1 MLLNKKGKYGNKK
14 EIVDGVKF
22 DSRLEMYCH
31 AELKRVGIEF
41 IFQEKIELIPKFR
54 YNTQNIRAI
63 TMLVDFVVLFGGKRI
78 YVDTKGMPTEVSK
91 IKYKMLRYHLRE
103 QENTDVVWLKN
114 KKEVNSF
121 ISSLK
126 EEEDEYNQQSSIAW

>member
-1 MLLNKKGKYGNKK
+1 
-14 EIVDGVKF
+14 
-22 DSRLEMYCH
+22 
-31 AELKRVGIEF
+31 
-41 IFQEKIELIPKFR
+41 
-54 YNTQNIRAI
+54 
-63 TMLVDFVVLFGGKRI
+63 MLVDFVVLFGGKRI